1 MKRSTRLGSVV
12 LVLAL
17 LALGLAG
24 QANAAPMYFTNA
36 GGPNTWDNATT
47 ADWGLATGGPY
58 AVLWSNGAD
67 AHFEGTAGTVN
78 VSGTIASVNSIA
90 FDVTGYTLGGG
101 AGNIITMTGAGGK
114 ITTGAGITST
124 INSAITSAGGLTVE
138 GSGTLNLGGVATLSG
153 GFTILGNSTAG
164 NTLNVANGAQMLYS
178 QKQSLQIGAGAA
190 ANGGNVL
197 NVSTPGTSAAPT
209 IRVGPTDIGLSSSNN
224 ELNISNG
231 AYYARH
237 TYNGQGAW
245 TLGQNAGA
253 DNNRIIITGT
263 DSSGNPSTGDFRFE
277 SGLRQ
282 FIKVGMAGSGNYIKA
297 EAGGRLTALRLN
309 IAGEGAGDNNYVLIT
324 GKSSITGTPS
334 TFYGYDAQFI
344 FQIGTFAG
352 ATGNSFRVEDGATGS
367 ISGQTQTSRIYA
379 IGAGN
384 GSDNNYLRVTG
395 TGSALTLQ
403 HTNPVT
409 IGGTVTGGNATPT
422 ITDSNVGGNTATG
435 NHLDVYSGGALT
447 LAATTSLYVMGVDSA
462 FNLGDGTGTSTATV
476 GSNGGVIVPG
486 VYLKN
491 ASGRLNINS
500 GRLTAGAGG
509 KMVSGLGQIDLLGP
523 AYLSTT
529 FANSTIDSVI
539 YGPGSLTKEG
549 AGTLDLTLANS
560 YTGDTIVTAG
570 ILQMENAYL
579 ADAADVR
586 FTGGVMNLNTAG
598 ASDTIDELYF
608 GAAAQA
614 TGTWGSSLSGATH
627 QDDTYF
633 SGNGMLNVMT
643 PEPATLAFVA
653 LGGLGLLARRRRPA
667 RARTGRA

>member
-334 TFYGYDAQFI
+334 TFYG
-344 FQIGTFAG
+344 
-352 ATGNSFRVEDGATGS
+352 
-367 ISGQTQTSRIYA
+367 
-379 IGAGN
+379 
-384 GSDNNYLRVTG
+384 
-395 TGSALTLQ
+395 
-403 HTNPVT
+403 
-409 IGGTVTGGNATPT
+409 
-422 ITDSNVGGNTATG
+422 
-435 NHLDVYSGGALT
+435 
-447 LAATTSLYVMGVDSA
+447 
-462 FNLGDGTGTSTATV
+462 
-476 GSNGGVIVPG
+476 
-486 VYLKN
+486 
-491 ASGRLNINS
+491 
-500 GRLTAGAGG
+500 
-509 KMVSGLGQIDLLGP
+509 
-523 AYLSTT
+523 
-529 FANSTIDSVI
+529 
-539 YGPGSLTKEG
+539 
-549 AGTLDLTLANS
+549 
-560 YTGDTIVTAG
+560 
-570 ILQMENAYL
+570 
-579 ADAADVR
+579 
-586 FTGGVMNLNTAG
+586 
-598 ASDTIDELYF
+598 
-608 GAAAQA
+608 
-614 TGTWGSSLSGATH
+614 
-627 QDDTYF
+627 
-633 SGNGMLNVMT
+633 
-643 PEPATLAFVA
+643 
-653 LGGLGLLARRRRPA
+653 
-667 RARTGRA
+667 